1 MYYFLTGTIDLS
13 TNIKKTC
20 LFMLIINK
28 DLASLNVINTSAGIC
43 WIPHQAGGHLSH
55 LSWGNS
61 LWVKELAVIALW
73 LTVPHWET
81 SQHAE
86 RHLSW
91 SVNKSDG
98 MCCDMRWWTEQCC
111 QRLSFSSDADLSRQI
126 LFTPHLAIISAH
138 WVYIVAACKL

>member
-13 TNIKKTC
+13 TNIKKIC

-86 RHLSW
+86 RHRSW

-98 MCCDMRWWTEQCC
+98 MCCDMCWWTEQCC